1 MHCGQISDF
10 LLLDDLLRD
19 EEKQARESVARLV
32 DREFLPVVQAHYEAG
47 TFPTEIIPKLA
58 EVGVFGATLKGYG
71 CAGVSPVAYGLMM
84 MELERG
90 DSGLRS
96 MASVQG
102 MLAMWPIYTFGSES
116 QKERWLPALQSGKA
130 VGCFG
135 LTEPDH
141 GSDPGGMRTRARKT
155 DRGYVLDGTK
165 TWITNGSIADVAI
178 VWAKLEG
185 AGEGPE
191 AIRGFLVEKGTPGF
205 STTDLH
211 GKLSMRASVTSSLH
225 LEECEVPED
234 ALLPGAE
241 GLKAP
246 LRTLNQARFG
256 IAYGVLG
263 AAAACYHTAREYARE
278 RIQFGRPIASFQL
291 VQEKLVRMHTS
302 LTLGQNL
309 MLRLGRLKEEGRLSP
324 HMVSFAKRYNVDEA
338 LNTAR
343 LARDLLGAN
352 GIMLE
357 YGVMRHL
364 CNLETVRTY
373 EGTHD
378 IHTLA
383 LGRHLTGFDAFCAQ
397 R

>member
-1 MHCGQISDF
+1 MNCGGLTDF
-10 LLLDDLLRD
+10 LLLDELLRD
-19 EEKQARESVARLV
+19 EEKAARESVATFV
-32 DREFLPVVQAHYEAG
+32 DREFLPVVQEHYEKG
-47 TFPTEIIPKLA
+47 TFPEELIPRLG
-58 EVGVFGATLKGYG
+58 ELGVFGATLQGYG

-102 MLAMWPIYTFGSES
+102 MLAMWPIYTFGTDA
-116 QKERWLPALQSGKA
+116 QKDRWLPRLRTGEA

-141 GSDPGGMRTRARKT
+141 GSNPGGMITRAKKV
-155 DRGYVLDGTK
+155 DGGYLLNGNK
-165 TWITNGSIADVAI
+165 MWITNGSISDVAI

-191 AIRGFLVEKGTPGF
+191 SIRGFLVEKGTKGF
-205 STTDLH
+205 STTDMH

-225 LEECEVPED
+225 FDDCEVPDD
-234 ALLPGAE
+234 AILPEAA
-241 GLKAP
+241 GLQAP
-246 LRTLNQARFG
+246 LKTLTQARFG
-256 IAYGVLG
+256 IGYGVIG
-263 AAAACYHTAREYARE
+263 AAIACFAAAREYAQE
-278 RIQFGRPIASFQL
+278 RIQFDKPIGSFQL
-291 VQEKLVRMHTS
+291 VQEKLVKMHTGI
-302 LTLGQNL
+302 TNAQNL
-309 MLRLGRLKEEGRLSP
+309 MLRFGRLKEEGRLT
-324 HMVSFAKRYNVDEA
+324 HVQVSFAKRYCTEIA
-338 LNTAR
+338 LDTAR
-343 LARDLLGAN
+343 LARDVHGAN

-357 YGVMRHL
+357 YPVMRHM

-378 IHTLA
+378 IHTLT
-383 LGRHLTGFDAFCAQ
+383 LGRYITGLDAFGI